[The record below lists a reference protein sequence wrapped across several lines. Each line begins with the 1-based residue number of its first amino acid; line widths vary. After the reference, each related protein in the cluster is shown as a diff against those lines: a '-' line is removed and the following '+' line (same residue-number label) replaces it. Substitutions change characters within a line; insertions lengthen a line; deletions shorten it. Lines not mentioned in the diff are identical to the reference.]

1 MARTIAVALAGK
13 ESSFAFKAVERSAL
27 YGKRRRV
34 ALDANG
40 QPCGRASLLEDG
52 SLILKSGMT
61 GQGYFLDD
69 GSFMKQTDLEGFDAS
84 GTPLAKVPSTLGVA
98 QELVG
103 PVDPS
108 VVLDLRVATIYA
120 LEPESIDTAL
130 KEQLDAGNIYQ
141 FAFNFREDY
150 QAETGILLGNENGM
164 FALIGE
170 PVSYQWS
177 ALNIVSELPSVDE
190 DTDDDLDFEML

>member
-40 QPCGRASLLEDG
+40 EPCGRASLLEDG

-69 GSFMKQTDLEGFDAS
+69 GSFMKQTDLEGFDVG
-84 GTPLAKVPSTLGVA
+84 GTPVAKVPINGQTTVRELG
-98 QELVG
+98 
-103 PVDPS
+103 
-108 VVLDLRVATIYA
+108 
-120 LEPESIDTAL
+120 TA
-130 KEQLDAGNIYQ
+130 DA
-141 FAFNFREDY
+141 
-150 QAETGILLGNENGM
+150 AEAE
-164 FALIGE
+164 A
-170 PVSYQWS
+170 
-177 ALNIVSELPSVDE
+177 SELIASKVKKGYVE
-190 DTDDDLDFEML
+190 KG